1 MMPPENIQY
10 PRKDKR
16 FMPGTGFIGIL
27 LVLII
32 LIAGFLFI
40 RSSYFAVGSVIV
52 EGNKYVSVEDVYR
65 IADIPDAVNIFNL
78 NTSTIKTR
86 LLHDLRIA
94 EADVSRQFP
103 GTIVIRITER
113 KPIAYVASNYGF
125 LEIDRQGVVLAVYKN
140 IKNVNVPMITGV
152 RLDNQYVGDTIEN
165 TVIKSIVQYLSA
177 LDEATLN
184 QFSEINFRTPDQVV
198 AYTVKSMQ
206 IRLGSHE
213 KLPDKANLT
222 NEILRELRS
231 KKVQI
236 EYIDLNFALPV
247 IKFKEAS

>member
-10 PRKDKR
+10 PHKEKHP
-16 FMPGTGFIGIL
+16 MSGMGFIGML
-27 LVLII
+27 LLLII

-40 RSSYFAVGSVIV
+40 KSSYFAVGSVIV

-65 IADIPDAVNIFNL
+65 IADIPEAVNIFNL
-78 NTSTIKTR
+78 NTATIKTR

-94 EADVSRQFP
+94 EADVSRRFP
-103 GTIVIRITER
+103 GTIVINIKER

-125 LEIDRQGVVLAVYKN
+125 LELDRQGVVLAVYKN
-140 IKNVNVPMITGV
+140 IKNINVPMITGV
-152 RLDNQYVGDTIEN
+152 RLENQYVGDTIEN
-165 TVIKSIVQYLSA
+165 AVIKNIVQYLSA
-177 LDEATLN
+177 LDEVTLN
-184 QFSEINFRTPDQVV
+184 QFSEINFRTPNQVV

-206 IRLGSHE
+206 IRLGNHE

-222 NEILRELRS
+222 NEILRELS
-231 KKVQI
+231 GKKVQI